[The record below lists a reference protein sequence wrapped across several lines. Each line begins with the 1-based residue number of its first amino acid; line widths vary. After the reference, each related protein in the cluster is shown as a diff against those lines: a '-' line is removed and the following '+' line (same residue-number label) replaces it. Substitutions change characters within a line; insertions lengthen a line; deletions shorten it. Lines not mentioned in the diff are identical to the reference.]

1 MKKKDK
7 RINVGFF
14 SAKQFFI
21 LLFIV
26 MSINAS
32 YNTVYSMHR
41 SNIEDAAIG
50 YMLLGN
56 VLFSTVIV
64 AALLGFARRSMYGR
78 PMRKIAEAARQV
90 AGGDFTIRLLPF
102 RKDGKKDEIEVLV
115 EDFNTM
121 AEELAT
127 IETLKTDFI
136 ANVSHEIKSPLSVIQ
151 SYATAMQDDALSPE
165 ERYDYS
171 KTIVEASKRL
181 SDLITN
187 ILKLNKLENQEIF
200 PAPEPYSLDEQL
212 RECALSYEELWSKK
226 NITLIGD
233 DINEVTVRY
242 DRSLLELVWNNLI
255 SNAIKFT
262 NEGGLITISLKDEDG
277 IAVVTISDTGC
288 GMGEETAAH
297 VFDKFYQGDSSH
309 STEGNGLGLALAKK
323 VVDIFEGSISVK
335 SKPNEGTCFI
345 VKVVI

>member
-56 VLFSTVIV
+56 VLFSTVVV
-64 AALLGFARRSMYGR
+64 AALLGFARR
-78 PMRKIAEAARQV
+78 PVRKIAEAAKQV
-90 AGGDFTIRLLPF
+90 AGGDFTIRLQPF

-121 AEELAT
+121 IEELAT

-136 ANVSHEIKSPLSVIQ
+136 ANVSHEIRSPLAVIQ
-151 SYATAMQDDALSPE
+151 SYATAMQDDSLSPE
-165 ERYDYS
+165 ERYDYG
-171 KTIVEASKRL
+171 KTIVKASKRL

-200 PAPEPYSLDEQL
+200 PASEPYSLDEQL

-255 SNAIKFT
+255 SNAVKFT
-262 NEGGLITISLKDEDG
+262 NEGGKIVISLKEEDG
-277 IAVVTISDTGC
+277 LAVVTISDTGC
-288 GMGEETAAH
+288 GMGEETVAH

-323 VVDIFEGSISVK
+323 VVDIFGGSISVK
-335 SKPNEGTCFI
+335 SKLNEGTCFN

>member
-1 MKKKDK
+1 
-7 RINVGFF
+7 
-14 SAKQFFI
+14 
-21 LLFIV
+21 
-26 MSINAS
+26 
-32 YNTVYSMHR
+32 
-41 SNIEDAAIG
+41 
-50 YMLLGN
+50 
-56 VLFSTVIV
+56 
-64 AALLGFARRSMYGR
+64 MYGR

-90 AGGDFTIRLLPF
+90 AGGNFTIRLQPF

-121 AEELAT
+121 IEELAT

-136 ANVSHEIKSPLSVIQ
+136 ANVSHEIRSPLAVIQ
-151 SYATAMQDDALSPE
+151 SYATAMQDDSLSPE
-165 ERYDYS
+165 ERYDYG
-171 KTIVEASKRL
+171 KTIVKASKRL

-200 PAPEPYSLDEQL
+200 PASEPYSLDEQL

-262 NEGGLITISLKDEDG
+262 NEGGQIVISLKDEDG
-277 IAVVTISDTGC
+277 LAVVTISDTGC
-288 GMGEETAAH
+288 GMGEETVAH

-309 STEGNGLGLALAKK
+309 STEGNGLGLALAKR
-323 VVDIFEGSISVK
+323 VVDIFGGSISVK
-335 SKPNEGTCFI
+335 SKLNEGTCFI

>member
-1 MKKKDK
+1 
-7 RINVGFF
+7 
-14 SAKQFFI
+14 
-21 LLFIV
+21 
-26 MSINAS
+26 
-32 YNTVYSMHR
+32 
-41 SNIEDAAIG
+41 
-50 YMLLGN
+50 
-56 VLFSTVIV
+56 
-64 AALLGFARRSMYGR
+64 
-78 PMRKIAEAARQV
+78 
-90 AGGDFTIRLLPF
+90 
-102 RKDGKKDEIEVLV
+102 
-115 EDFNTM
+115 
-121 AEELAT
+121 
-127 IETLKTDFI
+127 I

-151 SYATAMQDDALSPE
+151 SYATAMQDDSLSPE

-171 KTIVEASKRL
+171 KTIVKASKRL

-200 PAPEPYSLDEQL
+200 PASEPYSLDEQL

-262 NEGGLITISLKDEDG
+262 NEGGQIVISLKDEDG
-277 IAVVTISDTGC
+277 LAVVTISDTGC
-288 GMGEETAAH
+288 GMGEETVAH

-323 VVDIFEGSISVK
+323 VVDIFGGSISVK